1 MNERTLV
8 SANGLPPA
16 LANKVDA
23 LIKLF
28 NDAPVMTERERN
40 RTSRRHRDDIF
51 RKVVDEG
58 MDYRQASEQ
67 PELYNRDGESFF
79 WSLEEYRSESGLAM
93 RYGSRLLPAL
103 PPNWGSSRSVFPHAG
118 CDLAAQGQ
126 GTRAREAF
134 SVSLVQ
140 TLSLWQRRQVRKI
153 SGTREETRGDQLGSK
168 GIRMQGSR
176 KPISSSGR
184 IGQDWD
190 D

>member
-79 WSLEEYRSESGLAM
+79 GLLKSTDQNLDWQCDTVADFFRRYLQIGEVPAPYFPMRVAILLRKAKEHEREKRFLSAWCRHFPSGNGVK
-93 RYGSRLLPAL
+93 YGKL
-103 PPNWGSSRSVFPHAG
+103 VE
-118 CDLAAQGQ
+118 
-126 GTRAREAF
+126 RAR
-134 SVSLVQ
+134 
-140 TLSLWQRRQVRKI
+140 K
-153 SGTREETRGDQLGSK
+153 LGATN
-168 GIRMQGSR
+168 
-176 KPISSSGR
+176 
-184 IGQDWD
+184 
-190 D
+190 